1 MYVHGSKSFIKES
14 QTHGNT
20 DKGQDTIQH
29 DDL

>member
-1 MYVHGSKSFIKES
+1 MYMVQNPFIKES

-29 DDL
+29 DNL